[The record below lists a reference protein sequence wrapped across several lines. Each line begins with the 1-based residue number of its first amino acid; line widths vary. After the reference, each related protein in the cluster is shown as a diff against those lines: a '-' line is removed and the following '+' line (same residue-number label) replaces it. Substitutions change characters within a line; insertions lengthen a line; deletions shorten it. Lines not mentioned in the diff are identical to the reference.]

1 MYQVGTRSAV
11 AFKVLFKL
19 CVEVTLLLPPHS
31 DCNESE
37 NLPESMLCQCQC
49 ASRVKVLIQLSPASG
64 TLKLNAFKRID
75 SFIWSARALVKPSF
89 SGENLTVVVMS

>member
-1 MYQVGTRSAV
+1 MRSAV

-19 CVEVTLLLPPHS
+19 CMEVTLSFLPHS

-37 NLPESMLCQCQC
+37 SLPESMLCQCQC
-49 ASRVKVLIQLSPASG
+49 TSRVKVPMQLSPASG
-64 TLKLNAFKRID
+64 TLQLNAFKRTD